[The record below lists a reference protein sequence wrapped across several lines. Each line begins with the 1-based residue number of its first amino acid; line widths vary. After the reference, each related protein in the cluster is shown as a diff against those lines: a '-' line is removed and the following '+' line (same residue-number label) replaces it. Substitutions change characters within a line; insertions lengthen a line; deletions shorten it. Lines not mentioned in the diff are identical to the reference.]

1 MVFNTTF
8 KTISAILWSVLLE
21 EEIVVPGEHHRPA
34 VKSLKFT
41 LICINMPFLGY
52 SDFKFLNDSCFV
64 ILSHSFAL
72 DLLHIDDL
80 IVIL

>member
-1 MVFNTTF
+1 MKKYECTIFTTLCLKPRSF
-8 KTISAILWSVLLE
+8 KVNNNKSILWT
-21 EEIVVPGEHHRPA
+21 I
-34 VKSLKFT
+34 KFT

-52 SDFKFLNDSCFV
+52 CDFKFLNDSCFV

-80 IVIL
+80 ILIL